1 MVAGHRLDFWPSRK
15 KFQYRGKVRRGDVF
29 KFIAIKEETPHHR
42 RGHQMSHAVVRTSP
56 KAPARKFIG
65 HCTKCGRDGLGLSAA
80 LEDCPA
86 DALVSDEAALMD
98 ILKAPT
104 DEATK

>member
-1 MVAGHRLDFWPSRK
+1 
-15 KFQYRGKVRRGDVF
+15 
-29 KFIAIKEETPHHR
+29 
-42 RGHQMSHAVVRTSP
+42 MSHAIVRTSP
-56 KAPARKFIG
+56 KGPGQKFIG

-98 ILKAPT
+98 ILKDAPTT